1 MKVTI
6 YKTHREIKNIEII
19 TGRNGEYEEKLN
31 PYISSD
37 YQIEIENT
45 DKDMG
50 FYLEII
56 NFIVPR
62 KQVLKI
68 NERETVLI

>member
-6 YKTHREIKNIEII
+6 YKSHREFKNIEII
-19 TGRNGEYEEKLN
+19 TGRNNEYKEKLN
-31 PYISSD
+31 PYISSE

-45 DKDMG
+45 DHDFC

-62 KQVLKI
+62 KKVLKI
-68 NERETVLI
+68 NDKETVLI